1 MTCQSNRLID
11 TSTNNFAITK
21 NGDVSVQRFS
31 PFSPSAAYS
40 LSTIGGSAYFDG
52 TGDYLSIANNAAF
65 NFGSGNFTIECWFN
79 SSVTSTAAVILA
91 QHGTGINQGPWI
103 VYRNG
108 SNIQFYATSNG
119 STWNIASALAVGTIT
134 NNAWYHV
141 AVTRSGSTFYTFLNG
156 VAGATTTSSATLFS
170 NSVSVAVGA
179 NIEALGDYFT
189 GYISN
194 ARLIKGTAV
203 YTAAFTPPTAPVTA
217 ITNTSL
223 LLNFTNAGIIDNA
236 MLNDLETVGNAQI
249 STAQSKFGAGAMFFD
264 GTGDYLF
271 IKQDNPALRF
281 GTAPFTIECWVY
293 LTSTVSSQ
301 HFFFKGSLNAGG
313 VFFTRSAGN
322 AGKLAWY
329 VSETEIIT
337 TSSALSLN
345 QWTHI
350 AYVRTSTSAS
360 GAKIYI
366 NGVSSGTG
374 TDSTN
379 YTNTDSIAIG
389 AEYAGTNPMTGY
401 IDDYRI
407 TTGVARYTANFTPPT
422 AALPTS

>member
-1 MTCQSNRLID
+1 VPPAQPLI
-11 TSTNNFAITK
+11 
-21 NGDVSVQRFS
+21 
-31 PFSPSAAYS
+31 
-40 LSTIGGSAYFDG
+40 
-52 TGDYLSIANNAAF
+52 SIQ
-65 NFGSGNFTIECWFN
+65 N
-79 SSVTSTAAVILA
+79 S
-91 QHGTGINQGPWI
+91 
-103 VYRNG
+103 
-108 SNIQFYATSNG
+108 
-119 STWNIASALAVGTIT
+119 
-134 NNAWYHV
+134 
-141 AVTRSGSTFYTFLNG
+141 
-156 VAGATTTSSATLFS
+156 
-170 NSVSVAVGA
+170 
-179 NIEALGDYFT
+179 
-189 GYISN
+189 
-194 ARLIKGTAV
+194 
-203 YTAAFTPPTAPVTA
+203 
-217 ITNTSL
+217 SL
-223 LLNFTNAGIIDNA
+223 LLNMTSAGIYDAA
-236 MLNDLETVGNAQI
+236 MMNNLETVGNAQI
-249 STAQSKFGAGAMFFD
+249 STAQSKFGSGAMFFD

-379 YTNTDSIAIG
+379 YTNTDSTAIG

-407 TTGVARYTANFTPPT
+407 TNGYARYTTNFTPPAT
-422 AALPTS
+422 AFPIY